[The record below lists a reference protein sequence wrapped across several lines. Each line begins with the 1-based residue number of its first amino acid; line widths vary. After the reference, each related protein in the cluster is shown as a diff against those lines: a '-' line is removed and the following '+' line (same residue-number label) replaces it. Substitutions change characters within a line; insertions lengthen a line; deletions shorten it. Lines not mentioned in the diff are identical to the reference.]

1 MPEVELDART
11 VGMVALGAL
20 ALIQTARLAWRSTAR
35 RWALSRIRARARRGE
50 RDAERLLA
58 REGYRVTARQAR
70 ARVTYRVDGDPRT
83 VEVVADLLVTRAGR
97 TYVAEVKTGA
107 RAPDP
112 THRSTRR
119 QLLEYGHAF
128 EADGVLL
135 VDAEAG
141 RVHRVGLPRRD
152 ARASPWIAI
161 AAGFAAGAAVGWL
174 LFGA

>member
-1 MPEVELDART
+1 VELDART

-20 ALIQTARLAWRSTAR
+20 ALIQTARLTWRSTAR
-35 RWALSRIRARARRGE
+35 RWSLARMRARARRGE

-58 REGYRVTARQAR
+58 RAGYRVTQRQAR
-70 ARVTYRVDGDPRT
+70 ARATYRVDGDPRE
-83 VEVVADLLVTRAGR
+83 VEVVADLLVTRRGR

-112 THRSTRR
+112 THRATRR

-128 EADGVLL
+128 DADGVLL
-135 VDAEAG
+135 VDVEAG
-141 RVHRVGLPRRD
+141 RVSRVVLPTRG
-152 ARASPWIAI
+152 AAAGPWLAV
-161 AAGFAAGAAVGWL
+161 AAGFAGGVFAGWL